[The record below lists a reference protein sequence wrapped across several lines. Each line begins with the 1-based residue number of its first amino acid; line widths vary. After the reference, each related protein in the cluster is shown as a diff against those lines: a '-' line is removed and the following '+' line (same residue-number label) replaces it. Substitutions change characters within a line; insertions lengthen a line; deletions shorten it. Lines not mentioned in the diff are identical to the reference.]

1 MELKQYTED
10 LCYVEFNLFYFT
22 WKYVGN
28 MLKAKLAVLGQVIM
42 FSFNFS
48 EFYSTHR
55 YWLTEVTNKV
65 MNISTSHK

>member
-28 MLKAKLAVLGQVIM
+28 MLEAKLAVLGKVIC
-42 FSFNFS
+42 FHSILVNFIVHID
-48 EFYSTHR
+48 TGLQR
-55 YWLTEVTNKV
+55 
-65 MNISTSHK
+65 